1 MGCIVSYIIGVTV
14 SLVRRYGDVLLAY
27 GKGPYQST
35 STSHETLPVSHML
48 YYVVP
53 QIFDNSSGLG
63 DFSFVSFHPYGF
75 WIYYTMAFTCN
86 ILI

>member
-48 YYVVP
+48 YYL
-53 QIFDNSSGLG
+53 IASS
-63 DFSFVSFHPYGF
+63 FPS
-75 WIYYTMAFTCN
+75 TC
-86 ILI
+86 IITDL